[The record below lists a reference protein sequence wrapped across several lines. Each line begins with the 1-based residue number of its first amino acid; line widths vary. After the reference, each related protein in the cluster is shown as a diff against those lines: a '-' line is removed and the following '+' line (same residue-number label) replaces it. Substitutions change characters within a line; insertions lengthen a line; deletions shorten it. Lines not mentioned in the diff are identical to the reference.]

1 MPSVQRLWP
10 PKDHCVVAPPINLD
24 CRIAVISRQS
34 GLTSNPSL
42 QRRLAQSW
50 CPLELR
56 TNSSPHS
63 AQTNSSCDTLLCFL
77 ASITLTLKKPPRERR
92 VEDYGQVRR
101 AMRSPLEDHRL

>member
-1 MPSVQRLWP
+1 LGAREGQGLNTAVPHKFKP
-10 PKDHCVVAPPINLD
+10 PVGKSFSP
-24 CRIAVISRQS
+24 QS
-34 GLTSNPSL
+34 GLTPTPSL

-101 AMRSPLEDHRL
+101 AMRSPLEDHPL